1 MPWEEED
8 SSVSMERNSGPLPL
22 HRRVAPLTLEGEG
35 SSVSLER
42 GDGSLPLHGGWSI
55 AIGGVGELEGRAHC
69 HWIGKMR
76 FANDIIM
83 I

>member
-35 SSVSLER
+35 SSVLLER
-42 GDGSLPLHGGWSI
+42 DDGSLPLQRMCGPLQFE
-55 AIGGVGELEGRAHC
+55 GEEMEGRAHC
-69 HWIGKMR
+69 HWMGKMP
-76 FANDIIM
+76 FANDTMII
-83 I
+83 